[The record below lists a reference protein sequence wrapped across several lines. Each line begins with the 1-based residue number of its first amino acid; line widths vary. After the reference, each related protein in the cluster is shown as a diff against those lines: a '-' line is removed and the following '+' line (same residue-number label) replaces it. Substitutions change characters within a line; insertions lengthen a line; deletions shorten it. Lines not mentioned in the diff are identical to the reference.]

1 MTAKDYLSQV
11 QEFDEKLDDERLYIR
26 KLRESLVSVTGN
38 LSDDKVQ
45 GSVAGDTM
53 STVIATILD
62 AEERLKEWEEQVCAF
77 RIQVITQIHQMK
89 DVQLKELL
97 MLKYI
102 DWRNYRTLR
111 DVAEIMGYSYDY
123 TKELHSKALCEFGTT
138 FPLNPT

>member
-11 QEFDEKLDDERLYIR
+11 QENDEKLDDERLYIQ
-26 KLRESLVSVTGN
+26 KLRESLVSVTGS

-45 GSVAGDTM
+45 GSVVGDTM
-53 STVIATILD
+53 SAVIATILD

-77 RIQVITQIHQMK
+77 RFQVITQIHKMQ
-89 DVQLKELL
+89 DLHLKELL

-102 DWRNYRTLR
+102 DWRNYGTLK
-111 DVAEIMGYSYDY
+111 DVADTMGYSYDY
-123 TKELHSKALCEFGTT
+123 IKELHSKALLEFGKL